1 VVVDCGC
8 DVVLP
13 LFVTLL
19 FKLLLLLLFCTA
31 AGLGSW
37 SLTLPLVDNDTFAV
51 AVLVTGGML
60 VEAAAAAA
68 AALDD
73 CYLVWFKY

>member
-1 VVVDCGC
+1 
-8 DVVLP
+8 
-13 LFVTLL
+13 
-19 FKLLLLLLFCTA
+19 
-31 AGLGSW
+31 
-37 SLTLPLVDNDTFAV
+37 LTLPLVDSDTFAV